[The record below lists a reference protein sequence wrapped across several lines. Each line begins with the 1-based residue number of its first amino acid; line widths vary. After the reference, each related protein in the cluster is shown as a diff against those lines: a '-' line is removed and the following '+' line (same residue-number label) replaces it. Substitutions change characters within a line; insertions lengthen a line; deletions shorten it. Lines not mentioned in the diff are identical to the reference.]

1 MRYPARNQGAVSIAA
16 MARQIDRGT
25 RMTKKEGLKS
35 RRRRAARTLW
45 IAAVAVP
52 CLLMAG
58 CVSYD
63 YLPPT
68 SDAGRQCIA
77 TCATAKQTCEAGK
90 AQATAMERNTCQMNE
105 NYQLSQC
112 LADANDDK
120 AKKKCREAV
129 GNCSYV
135 FAHGFSC
142 STDYDRCYTD
152 CGGLIVP
159 RE

>member
-1 MRYPARNQGAVSIAA
+1 
-16 MARQIDRGT
+16 
-25 RMTKKEGLKS
+25 MTKKEGLKS
-35 RRRRAARTLW
+35 GRRQAVRTLW

-52 CLLMAG
+52 CLLAAG

-63 YLPPT
+63 YLPPG

-90 AQATAMERNTCQMNE
+90 AQTTAMERNTCQMSE
-105 NYQLSQC
+105 NNRLTQC
-112 LADANDDK
+112 LTGAGDDK
-120 AKKKCREAV
+120 AKKKCRENARD
-129 GNCSYV
+129 CSYV
-135 FAHGFSC
+135 FASGFSC